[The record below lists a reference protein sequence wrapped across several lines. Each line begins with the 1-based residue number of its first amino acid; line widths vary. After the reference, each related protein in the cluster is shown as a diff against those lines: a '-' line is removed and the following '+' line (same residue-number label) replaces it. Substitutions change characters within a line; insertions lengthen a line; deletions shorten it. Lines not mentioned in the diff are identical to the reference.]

1 MACGVRVVICAFTC
15 AIAIPRLPAV
25 PYETRI
31 TRLFGIGYPIIQ
43 AGMVWASGHRLAAAA
58 ANAGALGLIGAG
70 SMKPELLAEHIRDCR
85 AATTRPFGVNIPL
98 IRGDV
103 DRLIDTTL
111 EAGIR
116 IVFTSAGNPA
126 NHIDRFKAA
135 GVTVV
140 HVVASVRHAL
150 KAESVGVDA
159 VVAEGFEAGGHNGL
173 DEITTMC
180 LVPQVVDAVGIP
192 VIAAGGIGDGRGM
205 AAALALGAEGVQV
218 GTRFAATHEASAH
231 PAYKQAVVDAT
242 DTATLLTLKKV
253 TPVRLIKNDFALRA
267 WKAEAGGATAEELR
281 ELLGARRERRG
292 IFEGDLAEG
301 ELEAGQIAGLV
312 RGVIGATEVIE
323 TMISEF
329 DAAVARLGRLA
340 PLAEER
346 PPDIERGMS
355 EG

>member
-1 MACGVRVVICAFTC
+1 VWCSRRNLCFHLCNCNSQTF
-15 AIAIPRLPAV
+15 V

-43 AGMVWASGHRLAAAA
+43 AGMVWTSGHRLAAAA

-85 AATTRPFGVNIPL
+85 AATDRPFGVNIPL

-103 DRLIDTTL
+103 ERLIATTL
-111 EAGIR
+111 EEGVR

-126 NHIDRFKAA
+126 LHIDRFKSA

-159 VVAEGFEAGGHNGL
+159 VVAEGFEAGGHNGF
-173 DEITTMC
+173 DEITTLC
-180 LVPQVVDAVGIP
+180 LVPQVVDAVRIP
-192 VIAAGGIGDGRGM
+192 VIAAGGIADGRGM
-205 AAALALGAEGVQV
+205 AAALALGADGVQV
-218 GTRFAATHEASAH
+218 GTRFAATHESSSH

-242 DTATLLTLKKV
+242 DSATLLTLKKV

-267 WKAEAGGATAEELR
+267 QEAEAAGATAEELR
-281 ELLGARRERRG
+281 ELLGAKRERLG
-292 IFEGDLAEG
+292 IFEGDTAEG
-301 ELEAGQIAGLV
+301 ELEAGQSAGLV
-312 RGVIGATEVIE
+312 REVIGAGEVVRR
-323 TMISEF
+323 MIGEL
-329 DAAVARLGRLA
+329 DAAIARLAGLGS
-340 PLAEER
+340 P
-346 PPDIERGMS
+346 
-355 EG
+355 